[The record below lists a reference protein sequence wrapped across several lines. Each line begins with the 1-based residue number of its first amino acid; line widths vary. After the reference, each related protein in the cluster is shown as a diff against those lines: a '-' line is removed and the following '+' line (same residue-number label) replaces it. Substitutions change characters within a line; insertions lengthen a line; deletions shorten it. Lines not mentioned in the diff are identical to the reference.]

1 MPTSDRTAEEY
12 PSDALLLAAIDRAN
26 RHRATPEEPGV
37 VLATIKEHLGLNRGS
52 WTTRRLQPQFEA
64 LQTAGLI
71 EMVRRRSRDLWRITS
86 TGQQRLG
93 SARRA
98 GETDALPEAPQHR
111 KWREGR
117 SAATER
123 TPEFRE
129 ELRGVLAEATGLLDA
144 PEQQISSATWFELGL
159 RMQRATARLASATYC
174 LNEWTEPD
182 ESNADIDE
190 PPYGQGNRRHPRSWN
205 R

>member
-1 MPTSDRTAEEY
+1 MPESDRTAEEY
-12 PSDALLLAAIDRAN
+12 PSDELLLAAIDRAE

-37 VLATIKEHLGLNRGS
+37 VLAAVKEHLGLNRGS
-52 WTTRRLQPQFEA
+52 WTTRRLQPQLAA

-71 EMVRRRSRDLWRITS
+71 EMVRRRSRDMWRLTS

-117 SAATER
+117 TAATER
-123 TPEFRE
+123 NPEFRD
-129 ELRGVLAEATGLLDA
+129 ELRGVLAETTGLLDA
-144 PEQQISSATWFELGL
+144 PEQIGSGMWFELGL
-159 RMQRATARLASATYC
+159 RLQRATARLAAATYC

-182 ESNADIDE
+182 DSRADIDD
-190 PPYGQGNRRHPRSWN
+190 PPFGQGNRRHPRSWN

>member
-1 MPTSDRTAEEY
+1 MD
-12 PSDALLLAAIDRAN
+12 
-26 RHRATPEEPGV
+26 
-37 VLATIKEHLGLNRGS
+37 
-52 WTTRRLQPQFEA
+52 
-64 LQTAGLI
+64 
-71 EMVRRRSRDLWRITS
+71 
-86 TGQQRLG
+86 
-93 SARRA
+93 
-98 GETDALPEAPQHR
+98 
-111 KWREGR
+111 
-117 SAATER
+117 
-123 TPEFRE
+123 
-129 ELRGVLAEATGLLDA
+129 VLAEATGLLDA